1 MDLERVLADFYTMLK
16 RYRQEGVKMKSI
28 SEALGITPSI
38 LSAMYT
44 TVLPTFTE
52 AVEKGTDCNTALEE
66 ALQNVNNIS
75 RKRLLE
81 IVEDM
86 SEKFKNVK
94 LEKADGQPHPYLR
107 FLKKETERSAA
118 FAKQFEGVYMSYSCS
133 SSLKALKLEPY
144 YISASEAHNCLA
156 VGRKSVHNV
165 VREGIGII
173 KEQQILYL
181 MFNAFEEPNISLVNV
196 YLQLPFL
203 EELNILKGLY
213 IVLDY
218 NKNPI
223 ARRIVLIKKGK
234 FSMETFQKLEAKL
247 LMPHDFTDN
256 DKLLYNYTCG
266 DEDVLKMCTLPSPRL
281 NLTDLANEKALLTKE
296 EEYLNSITNTLRT
309 K

>member
-1 MDLERVLADFYTMLK
+1 MDLEKDLANFYIMLK
-16 RYRQEGVKMKSI
+16 RYRQEGVRMKTI
-28 SEALGITPSI
+28 SEALGIAPSI

-44 TVLPTFTE
+44 TVLPAFTE
-52 AVEKGTDCNTALEE
+52 AVEKGTDCNAALNES
-66 ALQNVNNIS
+66 LQNVNNIS
-75 RKRLLE
+75 QKRLLE
-81 IVEDM
+81 IVKDI
-86 SEKFKNVK
+86 SKKLGNVK
-94 LEKADGQPHPYLR
+94 LEQASGQAHPYLQ
-107 FLKKETERSAA
+107 FLKAETERSVSLLSN
-118 FAKQFEGVYMSYSCS
+118 FEGIYMSYSCS

-144 YISASEAHNCLA
+144 YITKSAEYNCLA
-156 VGRKSVHNV
+156 VGRKSVHNS

-203 EELNILKGLY
+203 EEVNMLKGLY

-223 ARRIVLIKKGK
+223 ARRIVLIKKEK
-234 FSMETFQKLEAKL
+234 FSMEAFMKQEAKL
-247 LMPHDFTDN
+247 LMPHEFTDN
-256 DKLLYNYTCG
+256 EKLIYNYTCG

-281 NLTDLANEKALLTKE
+281 NLSDLANEKILLSRE
-296 EEYLNSITNTLRT
+296 EEYLNSISKTLHT